1 METLFGRQIVL
12 SVHKRS
18 IISNFKNSYQPENA
32 KKISCQ
38 GHFKQTPDNQN
49 IQYAKYNLTQETK
62 EAHNVSLID
71 KSSLNEKK

>member
-18 IISNFKNSYQPENA
+18 IISNFKNSYKPENA

-49 IQYAKYNLTQETK
+49 IQYAKYNLTQE
-62 EAHNVSLID
+62 AHNVSLID